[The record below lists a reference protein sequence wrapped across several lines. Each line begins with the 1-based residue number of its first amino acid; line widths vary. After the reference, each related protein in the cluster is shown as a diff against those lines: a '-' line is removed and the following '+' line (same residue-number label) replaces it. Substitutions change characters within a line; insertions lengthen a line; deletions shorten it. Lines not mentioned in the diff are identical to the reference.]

1 MKRTAIAILAAIVV
15 LATLVPRAAA
25 PISVMILD
33 GESGGPW
40 HEWQRVTP
48 VLKKVLDETGL
59 FTTTVVTAP
68 PRYDLYYL
76 WAIAGDERKLAVYE
90 DPAHRW
96 VHSVGSSA

>member
-59 FTTTVVTAP
+59 FTTAVVTAP
-68 PRYDLYYL
+68 PPTGDFSSFMPDFAKYQVIVWNYDAPDSR
-76 WAIAGDERKLAVYE
+76 W
-90 DPAHRW
+90 PA
-96 VHSVGSSA
+96 